1 LAQLDKPKICYAV
14 PRYLKFSD
22 KGAGDGR
29 GLKARDDLAG
39 LGLELVSSF
48 GKVLLGEGLDE
59 VDVEALSILLLVV
72 VALLKDL
79 HLLF

>member
-1 LAQLDKPKICYAV
+1 M
-14 PRYLKFSD
+14 
-22 KGAGDGR
+22 
-29 GLKARDDLAG
+29 
-39 LGLELVSSF
+39 SSF

-59 VDVEALSILLLVV
+59 VDIEALSIILLIV